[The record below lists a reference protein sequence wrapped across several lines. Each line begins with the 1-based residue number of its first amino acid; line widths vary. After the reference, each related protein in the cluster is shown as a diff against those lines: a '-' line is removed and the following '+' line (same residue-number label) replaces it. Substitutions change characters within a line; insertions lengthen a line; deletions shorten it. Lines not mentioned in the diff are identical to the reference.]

1 MVYAIN
7 EINENPELLPNITLG
22 FRIYDS
28 CYKETQAV
36 EGAMRILSE
45 IQRAIPNYRC
55 ENISK
60 LVGLIGDLQSSS
72 SLAVARILGLYRF
85 PQISYGSA
93 FADLSDKIQFPSF
106 LRTIINDKTQSWYF
120 PNLMIH
126 FGWTWVGI
134 LASDND
140 FGLYSSELMRK
151 DIEAAGIC
159 VAFFMKISAQ
169 HSRDQT
175 LSILQVIRKS
185 TATVILM
192 YCSLPELIPFMQV
205 ATAEHF
211 TGKIWFASASWIASP
226 IFSYK
231 EFWGTLNGTIGITI
245 LLTKI
250 PGFRKFLYS
259 IHPSSYPGDIFIKAF
274 WEEGFGCL
282 WPKDDH
288 NQTASENLSQGST
301 RYCTGQE
308 NLHTLESL
316 GYHEDKSRHAM
327 LMYNAVYALAHG
339 VNDMIS
345 CKSASTCFNI
355 SRLQPWKGPIVVAS
369 TTNSS
374 RILSTYGNILLPSY
388 SESLDELAKSYREGG
403 ITYEVGASGET
414 LHARAEK
421 GFSNFYIC
429 STSAEYPSLCFH
441 DCHLLH
447 YIKRVRF
454 NNTAG
459 QEVFFNEF
467 GEQSLR
473 GEYVNWQA
481 LPNGTSRYVN
491 VGVAIEG
498 SEWGVTRSNNTIF
511 WSGGYTELTIRRHD
525 CISKVC
531 SDEQILVP
539 TSICS
544 ERCPPGYR
552 KAPQNG
558 QPVCCFDCVL
568 CSAEEFSNETDSIS
582 CMKCPDGMWPNERH
596 DGCRFKSLEFLSYED
611 PLGGTL
617 ASLSIV
623 GALLPLSILVIF
635 LKNSETPIVKA
646 NNRGL
651 SYLLLMAL
659 ILCYL
664 CSLLFI
670 GHPLNITCILQQITF
685 GISFVLC
692 ISCVLGKTIMVV
704 IAFNSTQPKSN
715 RPVWLNSRVPNT
727 LVLVCTAI
735 QVIIC
740 ISWIAHSTLFQNND
754 GTSKLGTIIVECNEG
769 ALVAFWC
776 MLGYMGLLATLSF
789 ALAYLARKLP
799 GSFNEAKLITFS
811 MLIFG
816 VVWVSFIPAYLSTR
830 GKYMVAVEIFAILTS
845 SSGLLVCIFF
855 PKCYIIIL
863 KPEMNNKEC
872 FTGKRMAQ
880 KNKLK

>member
-1 MVYAIN
+1 MLLLTILSWAITKADADCRLPSANLPVYEKEGDIIFGGLIPVHLRPGNIKITFTEKPTPVKCDKLYIQRYQEVLAMVYAIN

-36 EGAMRILSE
+36 EGAMMILSE
-45 IQRAIPNYRC
+45 IQKAIPNYRC

-106 LRTIINDKTQSWYF
+106 LRTMINDKTQSWYF

-151 DIEAAGIC
+151 AIEAAGIC

-185 TATVILM
+185 TATVIVM

-211 TGKIWFASASWIASP
+211 TGKIWFASGSWMGSP

-231 EFWGTLNGTIGITI
+231 EFWGTLNGTIGIILPLTI
-245 LLTKI
+245 I

-259 IHPSSYPGDIFIKAF
+259 IHPSSYPEDIFMKTF

-282 WPKDDH
+282 WPKEDH
-288 NQTASENLSQGST
+288 NQTASEKLSQGST
-301 RYCTGQE
+301 PYCTGQE
-308 NLHTLESL
+308 NLETLESL
-316 GYHEDKSRHAM
+316 GYNEEKSRYAM

-345 CKSASTCFNI
+345 CKSASSCFNI
-355 SRLQPWKGPIVVAS
+355 SRLQPWK
-369 TTNSS
+369 
-374 RILSTYGNILLPSY
+374 LPNSY
-388 SESLDELAKSYREGG
+388 SQAQQENEHK
-403 ITYEVGASGET
+403 
-414 LHARAEK
+414 
-421 GFSNFYIC
+421 C
-429 STSAEYPSLCFH
+429 Q
-441 DCHLLH
+441 LLH

-454 NNTAG
+454 NNNVG
-459 QEVFFNEF
+459 QEVYFNEF

-473 GEYVNWQA
+473 SEYVNWQA
-481 LPNGTSRYVN
+481 LPNGTSRYVSL
-491 VGVAIEG
+491 GLSMEG

-511 WSGGYTELTIRRHD
+511 WSGGYT
-525 CISKVC
+525 K
-531 SDEQILVP
+531 VP

-552 KAPQNG
+552 KAPQKG
-558 QPVCCFDCVL
+558 QPVCCFDCML
-568 CSAEEFSNETDSIS
+568 CSGEEFSNETDSTR

-617 ASLSIV
+617 AALSIV

-651 SYLLLMAL
+651 SYLLLTAL
-659 ILCYL
+659 IFCFL

-670 GHPLNITCILQQITF
+670 GHPLYITCILRQITF
-685 GISFVLC
+685 GVSFALC

-727 LVLVCTAI
+727 LVLVCTAT

-740 ISWIAHSTLFQNND
+740 ISWIAHSPPFQNND
-754 GTSKLGTIIVECNEG
+754 RTAKLGTIIVECNEG

-789 ALAYLARKLP
+789 VVAYLARKLP

-830 GKYMVAVEIFAILTS
+830 GKYMVAVEIFAILSS
-845 SSGLLVCIFF
+845 SSGLLVCIFI

-863 KPEMNNKEC
+863 KPEMNNKE
-872 FTGKRMAQ
+872 FLTGKRT
-880 KNKLK
+880 KYKLKR